1 MKSNSF
7 EIIEKHPF
15 LGLKR
20 RHDFQYK
27 DAQHNDVQYTG
38 LNFDTQH
45 KRTQYDG
52 FKCALQQL
60 HLVLMAWLWNSV

>member
-7 EIIEKHPF
+7 GIIEKHPF

-27 DAQHNDVQYTG
+27 DTQHNYAQYTG
-38 LNFDTQH
+38 VNFDTLH
-45 KRTQYDG
+45 KRAQYDG
-52 FKCALQQL
+52 FRCAF
-60 HLVLMAWLWNSV
+60 